1 MSKNLNF
8 KKNIYMHISKANKN
22 KININKNRAPKRNN
36 RNIKIKM
43 MMINFIR
50 KVNITSADFVIY
62 SLFIS
67 PMILNV

>member
-1 MSKNLNF
+1 
-8 KKNIYMHISKANKN
+8 MHISKANKN
-22 KININKNRAPKRNN
+22 KININKNRAPKINN

-43 MMINFIR
+43 MMTNFIR
-50 KVNITSADFVIY
+50 KVIIISADFVIN